1 MSLKSITHLPQAWAD
16 EFGKEGAACRREAAE
31 YACDHWIDLSGLRV
45 LNSALL
51 ATEAALTHSGAE
63 DACISIEFD
72 KIETITPEAAAALV
86 EAFGSES
93 LSLPA
98 LTGLTPDVARRL
110 AQHKGELHLDG
121 LSEGSDD
128 ALREL
133 LAHPNLWIPDDI
145 NQRLDNICDSFSDE
159 DADSQT
165 RSQEARTSGG
175 ERSAQ
180 LHQSGIAGEHAEH
193 VTPNEDVRDV
203 DAYEDGEEQE
213 RDIAEVREEA
223 VMDDLAPEPRR
234 PSVVM
239 DALLRPLAQLVGLE
253 EVKSTIKSVIAMAH
267 IGQRRRREGLSVAP
281 VSYHMAFFGPPG
293 TGKTTVARLV
303 AEILRE
309 AGVLSRGHLVETDG
323 QGLVAKYLGQTGHR
337 VREIVE
343 RSLGGVLFIDEAYSL
358 SPRDG
363 SAGAYASEAIATL
376 VPLLETHREDLVVIV
391 AGYEEEM
398 NELFASNP
406 GLRSRFPHHMVFPA
420 MDIEQLQAVYEH
432 LAAEYGYLMS
442 TRFKSAVRY
451 ALERERRIRGRRFS
465 NARAVR
471 TLFEATL
478 ARQAER
484 LANFPGPSVIE
495 LQTLL
500 LEDLPDQVA

>member
-1 MSLKSITHLPQAWAD
+1 MALEITVSDSCEFGQMQALNVRRYAGPVWIRGLRKLTPQQAATIAGHEGELHLPD
-16 EFGKEGAACRREAAE
+16 LRR
-31 YACDHWIDLSGLRV
+31 
-45 LNSALL
+45 
-51 ATEAALTHSGAE
+51 LTRRA
-63 DACISIEFD
+63 
-72 KIETITPEAAAALV
+72 
-86 EAFGSES
+86 
-93 LSLPA
+93 
-98 LTGLTPDVARRL
+98 ARRL
-110 AQHKGELHLDG
+110 AKHKGPLHLDG
-121 LSEGSDD
+121 LVRVSDD

-133 LAHPNLWIPDDI
+133 VVHPNLWIPDDI
-145 NQRLDNICDSFSDE
+145 NERLDLVCESHSDDVGDTEDPREDDCADDGERGGNAHQSKPSISHKEDLRLLE
-159 DADSQT
+159 DAKDMDSPEHSYAQA
-165 RSQEARTSGG
+165 SEGG
-175 ERSAQ
+175 VERS
-180 LHQSGIAGEHAEH
+180 GN
-193 VTPNEDVRDV
+193 VK
-203 DAYEDGEEQE
+203 EE
-213 RDIAEVREEA
+213 
-223 VMDDLAPEPRR
+223 LPRR
-234 PSVVM
+234 PRRGSGAM
-239 DALLRPLAQLVGLE
+239 DALLRPLAQLVGLDD
-253 EVKSTIKSVIAMAH
+253 VKATIKSVVAMAH

-432 LAAEYGYLMS
+432 LAAEHGYLMS

-451 ALERERRIRGRRFS
+451 AIDRERRVRGRRFS

-484 LANFPGPSVIE
+484 LATFCGPSVIE

-500 LEDLPDQVA
+500 LEDLLDPGV